1 MTHRWPKK
9 RNFLDLTS
17 KDFFL
22 QKVNSSF
29 SFPKSS
35 RQDRLVEL
43 FFKEENLGQQTEQV
57 KGKSARS

>member
-1 MTHRWPKK
+1 M
-9 RNFLDLTS
+9 
-17 KDFFL
+17 
-22 QKVNSSF
+22 NSSF